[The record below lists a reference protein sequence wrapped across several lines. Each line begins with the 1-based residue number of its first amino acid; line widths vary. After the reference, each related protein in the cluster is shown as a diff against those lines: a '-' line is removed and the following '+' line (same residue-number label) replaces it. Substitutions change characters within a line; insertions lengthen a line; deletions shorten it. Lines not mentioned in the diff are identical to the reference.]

1 MVMDEPTSS
10 LTTKEVE
17 VLFKQIAELKAQNV
31 AIIYITHK
39 MDEIFRIGDYVSVMR
54 DGKMIDTKPISEL
67 DTDQIITMMIGRQ
80 LNNIYPK
87 YEFRLVM

>member
-1 MVMDEPTSS
+1 MKFSC
-10 LTTKEVE
+10 
-17 VLFKQIAELKAQNV
+17 
-31 AIIYITHK
+31 
-39 MDEIFRIGDYVSVMR
+39 IGDYVSVMR

-87 YEFRLVM
+87 YEVPIGDVVT